1 MGNGNREPKPASD
14 YTRRLQKKF
23 AERHGIDIKHASNR
37 ELELAG
43 SHSIEESKE
52 TVIYNEKGQEIWN
65 LGDYGFLKEEEV
77 PDTVNP
83 SLWLNAKSNFRAGL
97 FWVVKDKIFQV
108 RGLDLANITFVRTKT
123 GFLVLDTGTFVEAAR
138 AALDLAE
145 HGLGEDIRSHIR
157 AVIIS
162 HSHADHYGGIRGIV
176 REEQIGTT
184 EEGKIPIYVPAGFA
198 EESVSESV
206 YAGTAMM
213 RRSRYQFASGK
224 KPGIHSTIS
233 AGLGLGHNR
242 YPGTSS
248 YLTPTHEITEDKKLV
263 IDGLEVEFQL
273 TPGTEAPA
281 EMNNYFPEY
290 RAFWA
295 AENCTSTL
303 HNFYPIRGAKVRDSS
318 IWSDFTIEALEKYG
332 DRTDVVF
339 QSHHWPHWNT
349 EEKPDTVKDYL
360 RNNAAIYK
368 YIHDQTLLLANQGYT
383 QNEIA
388 HKISIPQKLQEEWY
402 IRPYYGTV
410 EVNAKAVYQRYLG
423 YYNGNPVKLHP
434 LTESDTAG
442 KFVEYVGSEELVLEK
457 ARKDFE
463 AGNYQWAAQASNYVV
478 FANPQNEEARFLCAD
493 ALEQLGY
500 QAESAIWRNAYLVGA
515 EELRYGT
522 PAANQDVMKR
532 KKSDITSGMTTRLS
546 LGYLGIVIDGEKA
559 AEEDLKFRLQIT
571 GEDGGTEEEFILHL
585 YAGSLLIYAGTS
597 KEELPYLRGPKGIIY
612 SILRKRLEEEK
623 ERVETDIYEELLRI
637 QSYVV
642 DLWETAQFSII
653 EGRERESIL

>member
-1 MGNGNREPKPASD
+1 MGNGNRETKPASS
-14 YTRRLQKKF
+14 YTRKLQKEF
-23 AERHGIDIKHASNR
+23 AQRHSIDIKHASNQ

-43 SHSIEESKE
+43 SHSIEESSDA
-52 TVIYNEKGQEIWN
+52 VIYNDKGQEIWN

-108 RGLDLANITFVRTKT
+108 RGLDLANITFVRTNT

-145 HGLGEDIRSHIR
+145 HGLGEDIRDHIR

-162 HSHADHYGGIRGIV
+162 HSHADHYGGIRGIIG
-176 REEQIGTT
+176 EEEVGNP
-184 EEGKIPIYVPAGFA
+184 EDGKIPIYVPAGFV

-206 YAGTAMM
+206 YAGTAMI
-213 RRSRYQFASGK
+213 RRGRYQFAFGK
-224 KPGIHSTIS
+224 KPGVRSTVS
-233 AGLGLGHNR
+233 AGLGLGHNLYR
-242 YPGTSS
+242 GTSS
-248 YLTPTHEITEDKKLV
+248 YLTPTHEIGEDKKLV

-281 EMNNYFPEY
+281 EMNNYFPQY

-318 IWSDFTIEALEKYG
+318 IWSDFTVEALERYG

-349 EEKPDTVKDYL
+349 EREPNAVKDYL
-360 RNNAAIYK
+360 RNSAAIYK

-388 HKISIPQKLQEEWY
+388 HKIKIPQKLQEKWY

-423 YYNGNPVKLHP
+423 YYSGNPVKLHP
-434 LTESDTAG
+434 LTEEDTAR
-442 KFVEYVGSEELVLEK
+442 KFVEYVGSEELVLKK
-457 ARKDFE
+457 AREDLE
-463 AGNYQWAAQASNYVV
+463 AGNYQWAAQAAHYVV
-478 FANPQNEEARFLCAD
+478 FANPQNEEARYLCAD

-515 EELRYGT
+515 EELRWGG
-522 PAANQDVMKR
+522 PVDNSKGERGQ
-532 KKSDITSGMTTRLS
+532 KSDITSRMTTRLS

-559 AEEDLKFRLQIT
+559 ETEDLRFRLQIT
-571 GEDGGTEEEFILHL
+571 GETGTVDEEFILHL
-585 YAGSLLIYAGTS
+585 YAGSLLIYSGTS

-612 SILRKRLEEEK
+612 SILQKNLAEEK
-623 ERVETDIYEELLRI
+623 ERIETDIYEELLRI

-642 DLWETAQFSII
+642 DLGETAQFPLI
-653 EGRERESIL
+653 EGKGHENIL